1 MLAPCPFKCVLREV
15 RLQVTQCR
23 KQWNLSFLPIRIS
36 IKGFVNIYEGSKF
49 QTRLGAMKHG
59 HGTRGVALAFD
70 AATRR
75 GRRCPSVLPRRATWI
90 PHVFCQ
96 RGSNLGRFALNQAD
110 SGLNRLYR
118 PELTVSAETADFGRN
133 SKKKKKKG
141 CRTHCL
147 TYF

>member
-1 MLAPCPFKCVLREV
+1 MLAPCPFKCVLGEV
-15 RLQVTQCR
+15 RLQVTQSR

-75 GRRCPSVLPRRATWI
+75 GRRCLRIRPRRATWI
-90 PHVFCQ
+90 PRDFRRLAPTRLRLELIHSESG
-96 RGSNLGRFALNQAD
+96 RYGRNGRF
-110 SGLNRLYR
+110 R
-118 PELTVSAETADFGRN
+118 PKF
-133 SKKKKKKG
+133 KKKKR
-141 CRTHCL
+141 CRTHRL
-147 TYF
+147 T